1 MKSLII
7 GSFLLSFLIFSND
20 VNAQKFS
27 ELDKS
32 PLDIAMFRAQDKT
45 PRVRVIYSRPQKKG
59 RDVFATKDG
68 LEKYGEV
75 WRTGA
80 NESTEI
86 KFYKEMMVGDTKV
99 PAGTYTL
106 FTIPTEDEWT
116 VILNKDLD
124 TWGAYGYKEERDLV
138 RFTTPAH
145 KTAAPIESFSISFQ
159 PTENGSDMFLGWDDM
174 YIQVPIEEVEM

>member
-1 MKSLII
+1 MNHILKILIVA
-7 GSFLLSFLIFSND
+7 FLLMGINCQ
-20 VNAQKFS
+20 AQKFS

-32 PLDIAMFRAQDKT
+32 PLDIAMFRGQDKA

-59 RDVFATKDG
+59 REIFGK

-86 KFYKEMMVGDTKV
+86 KFYRDMMMGDTMV

-106 FTIPTEDEWT
+106 FTVPGKNEWT

-124 TWGAYGYKEERDLV
+124 TWGAYGYKKERDLA
-138 RFTTPAH
+138 RFTTPAR

-159 PTENGSDMFLGWDDM
+159 PTEAGSDMFLGWDET
-174 YIQVPIEEVEM
+174 YIQVPIEEVEE

>member
-1 MKSLII
+1 MNYLVKTLVIA
-7 GSFLLSFLIFSND
+7 FLLAGLN
-20 VNAQKFS
+20 VEAQKFS
-27 ELDKS
+27 EPDKS
-32 PLDIAMFRAQDKT
+32 PLDIAMYRGQDKA

-59 RDVFATKDG
+59 REIFGK

-86 KFYKEMMVGDTKV
+86 KFYEDMMVGDKLI

-106 FTIPTEDEWT
+106 FTIPGQKEWT

-124 TWGAYGYKEERDLV
+124 TWGAYGYKKERDLA

-159 PTENGSDMFLGWDDM
+159 PTEAGSDMFLGWDDT
-174 YIQVPIEEVEM
+174 YIQIPIEEVEE

>member
-1 MKSLII
+1 MKS
-7 GSFLLSFLIFSND
+7 FLVSTVLLTVLMISNPIQ
-20 VNAQKFS
+20 AQKFN
-27 ELDKS
+27 EPDKS
-32 PLDIAMFRAQDKT
+32 PLDIAMYRGQDKT

-59 RDVFATKDG
+59 REIFGKM
-68 LEKYGEV
+68 EKYGEV

-86 KFYKEMMVGDTKV
+86 KFYKDMMMGDVTV

-106 FTIPTEDEWT
+106 FTIPGKEEWT

-138 RFTTPAH
+138 RFKIPAR
-145 KTAAPIESFSISFQ
+145 KTAAPVESFSISFQ
-159 PTENGSDMFLGWDDM
+159 PTEAGSDMFLGWDET
-174 YIQVPIEEVEM
+174 YLQIPIEEVTE

>member
-1 MKSLII
+1 MKSLIFS
-7 GSFLLSFLIFSND
+7 SFLLTFLVMSTTL
-20 VNAQKFS
+20 NAQKCS

-32 PLDIAMFRAQDKT
+32 PLDIAMFRGQDKA

-68 LEKYGEV
+68 LQKYGEV

-86 KFYKEMMVGDTKV
+86 KFYKDMMVGDTKV
-99 PAGTYTL
+99 AAGTYTL
-106 FTIPTEDEWT
+106 FTIPGEREWT

-124 TWGAYGYKEERDLV
+124 TWGAYGYKEERDLM
-138 RFTTPAH
+138 RFKTPAY
-145 KTAAPIESFSISFQ
+145 KTAAPIESFSLSVQ
-159 PTENGSDMFLGWDDM
+159 PTEEGSDMFLGWDDT
-174 YIQVPIEEVEM
+174 YIQVPVEEVE